1 MALPP
6 IMPLRLCWAGP
17 PTPPCP
23 SEHAVD
29 MANWTWRA
37 IGLAVGC
44 DRSRFPF
51 FGSIRSYSRT
61 AGAIRYGSVSFLQL
75 VHMQQAING
84 SELGP
89 WSTITP
95 VVPAARAVLVRLWQT
110 ADMLCLA
117 LRHCAIR
124 HMEAARTTRPT
135 LRFCCCSC

>member
-1 MALPP
+1 M
-6 IMPLRLCWAGP
+6 
-17 PTPPCP
+17 
-23 SEHAVD
+23 H
-29 MANWTWRA
+29 
-37 IGLAVGC
+37 
-44 DRSRFPF
+44 FPF

-135 LRFCCCSC
+135 LRFSCCSCSC